1 MNGVVFDKNPRLLYV
16 YLHGNDCIN
25 HDYDSSSISI
35 LGHDLEAHCKF
46 DEEVDAMNYEQKI
59 ALLEAELRTTRKL
72 LDTLRTK
79 ST

>member
-1 MNGVVFDKNPRLLYV
+1 MNGAVFDKNPRLLYV

-25 HDYDSSSISI
+25 NDYDGSSISI
-35 LGHDLEAHCKF
+35 LGQDLEMRCKF

-59 ALLEAELRTTRKL
+59 AILEAELRTTRKL
-72 LDTLRTK
+72 VDTLRAN